1 MRSRF
6 REDKIDGDRCVM
18 VDDKGGGGG
27 RKHPFMT
34 CSIPV
39 SSSSF
44 PSSSFSSSSSSS
56 EDVGSMVGSEDV
68 AEAWIEGR

>member
-1 MRSRF
+1 VEVRSRF

-34 CSIPV
+34 CSTPP

-44 PSSSFSSSSSSS
+44 PSSSFSSSS

-68 AEAWIEGR
+68 AEAWMEGR